1 VIASESGEVLIRVA
15 ARAVDGKANREF
27 IRFLAEVL
35 GVPPSRVLLTGGMG
49 SRYKI
54 VRVEG
59 ITRADALQRIAC
71 AARPR
76 LDSAGRPE

>member
-35 GVPPSRVLLTGGMG
+35 GVPPSRVLLAGGMG
-49 SRYKI
+49 SRY
-54 VRVEG
+54 
-59 ITRADALQRIAC
+59 
-71 AARPR
+71 
-76 LDSAGRPE
+76 